1 MLPAGYAEWIPPAD
15 LAVHVDRLWVRGAGE
30 VPRALP
36 QPAVDLLVLPDG
48 TPWLAGPE
56 TRTRRG
62 PLPPGGSLVGVRLR
76 PGGAALFG
84 IAADEVPLGG
94 VPLHELPGAGVG
106 AVAGPR
112 LAGALHVLRTL
123 AGRSTRP
130 PDHQVQQ
137 VLAGMHAAPGSPVGR
152 HAAAAGLSQR
162 QLRRRFTTAVGL
174 RPKAYVRV
182 VRLHRALAAARDDVA
197 AGRRPDWARI
207 AHASGFYDQPHLLG
221 EFRHAVG
228 VPPNALL
235 GGADVRFLQAGRC
248 AAAASSAYE

>member
-1 MLPAGYAEWIPPAD
+1 VPPAGYVEWTPPAD

-30 VPRALP
+30 APRALP

-48 TPWLAGPE
+48 TLWLAGPE

-62 PLPPGGSLVGVRLR
+62 PLPPGGPLVGVRLR

-84 IAADEVPLGG
+84 LAADEVPLGG
-94 VPLHELPGAGVG
+94 VPLHELPGAAVG

-112 LAGALHVLRTL
+112 PARALHVLRTL
-123 AGRSTRP
+123 AARAARP

-137 VLAGMHAAPGSPVGR
+137 VLAAMHAEPGAPVGE
-152 HAAAAGLSQR
+152 HAATAGLSER
-162 QLRRRFTTAVGL
+162 QLRRRFTIAVGL
-174 RPKAYVRV
+174 RPKAYARV
-182 VRLHRALAAARDDVA
+182 VRLHRALAAARAAVA

-207 AHASGFYDQPHLLG
+207 AYASGFYDQPHLLS

-235 GGADVRFLQAGRC
+235 GGADVRFLQSGRC
-248 AAAASSAYE
+248 AAAASSGYE